1 MSKQKVILGLSG
13 GVDSSVSAFLLKE
26 AGFEVEAL
34 FMKNWEED
42 DYPGYCAAAADLKD
56 AEQVCEQLDIKL
68 HTVNF
73 SQEYWE
79 RVFQIFLNEYA
90 QGITPN
96 PDVLC
101 NKEIKFKAFFKHA
114 LNLGADY
121 IATGH
126 YARRQETP
134 NGVALYQ
141 AKDKEKDQTYFLHAI
156 SQTALNQTLFPL
168 GTYLKSEVRALAKEL
183 KLVNSEKKDST
194 GICFIGEKKFRD
206 FLQDFLLAKP
216 GDIVTTQ
223 GQIIGRHQGIIFYTI
238 GQRQGLGIGG
248 VKGSSDLPWF
258 VVGKHVEHNQLVVA
272 QGENHPSLFAQG
284 LICGPI
290 DWFVEPTIDSFPLTL
305 DAKIRYRQTSFP
317 CLLTTVNAHENL
329 VHFALP
335 QRAVTPGQYI
345 VFYHQHRCL
354 GGAQIKTAIA

>member
-56 AEQVCEQLDIKL
+56 AEQVCDQLQIKL

-73 SQEYWE
+73 SKEYWDS
-79 RVFQIFLNEYA
+79 VFQIFLNEYA

-101 NKEIKFKAFFKHA
+101 NKEIKFKAFFNHA
-114 LNLGADY
+114 LNLGADF

-126 YARRQETP
+126 YARRQETAE
-134 NGVALYQ
+134 GVALYQ
-141 AKDKEKDQTYFLHAI
+141 AKDKNKDQTYFLHAI
-156 SQTALNQTLFPL
+156 SQTALNKTLFPL
-168 GTYLKSEVRALAKEL
+168 GTYLKTEVRQIAQQL
-183 KLVNSEKKDST
+183 KRGNSEKKDST

-206 FLQDFLLAKP
+206 FLQDFLLARP

-223 GQIIGRHQGIIFYTI
+223 GQVIEG
-238 GQRQGLGIGG
+238 
-248 VKGSSDLPWF
+248 
-258 VVGKHVEHNQLVVA
+258 
-272 QGENHPSLFAQG
+272 
-284 LICGPI
+284 
-290 DWFVEPTIDSFPLTL
+290 
-305 DAKIRYRQTSFP
+305 
-317 CLLTTVNAHENL
+317 
-329 VHFALP
+329 
-335 QRAVTPGQYI
+335 
-345 VFYHQHRCL
+345 
-354 GGAQIKTAIA
+354 